1 MLRKVRL
8 RPKDDRF
15 RWGRNDPR
23 QPASSFLPVG
33 RTLFITR
40 GTKDYILLTDQND
53 RCDAFATTHNKPG
66 GGAIRKRV
74 HPSVFP
80 IPAKKSC
87 SSQSRANDLTQRTMK
102 MKSVFTVNIAIA
114 LLSIAAFAQ
123 TPPAPPQAP
132 QPPRPPHPPGM
143 PGHDEKR
150 PRVPVTYLGVDT
162 SQVPT
167 VVSDQL
173 GLAKGFGLVVDYVE
187 PNSPAATAGVQQND
201 ILKMLNDQIL
211 IEPSQL
217 RKLLQTFPEG
227 TEVTLTVLRKGQEQK
242 LTAKLAKKEV
252 PQRRGAFPGGNRD
265 WHWDFDATGDLNEQ
279 MGEQM
284 QNLKEQLKEQLGD
297 QRGIIR
303 EAVTQAHEAARRA
316 RDDARRAADQLGIFF
331 EDSGAVKASK
341 IDLGK
346 AQIVFSDDKGELK
359 LANVDGRKL
368 LTVKDPQGKLVFSGP
383 VETKEDLDK
392 MPADVRQRYDR
403 LQQNDLPT
411 VAPRSDTD
419 SADDADTD
427 DADDEDE
434 GDDKE
439 TAKVSQQGSFQ
450 SSTREMIPHSISF

>member
-1 MLRKVRL
+1 
-8 RPKDDRF
+8 
-15 RWGRNDPR
+15 
-23 QPASSFLPVG
+23 
-33 RTLFITR
+33 
-40 GTKDYILLTDQND
+40 
-53 RCDAFATTHNKPG
+53 
-66 GGAIRKRV
+66 
-74 HPSVFP
+74 
-80 IPAKKSC
+80 
-87 SSQSRANDLTQRTMK
+87 MK
-102 MKSVFTVNIAIA
+102 MKSVFTITVIA
-114 LLSIAAFAQ
+114 LLTIAALAQ
-123 TPPAPPQAP
+123 TPPAPPQPP
-132 QPPRPPHPPGM
+132 QPAHPPHPPGM
-143 PGHDEKR
+143 PGHREKG
-150 PRVPVTYLGVDT
+150 PKVPVTYLGVDT

-167 VVSDQL
+167 VVSEQL

-227 TEVTLTVLRKGQEQK
+227 AEVTLTVLRKGQEQK
-242 LTAKLAKKEV
+242 LTAKLSRKEV
-252 PQRRGAFPGGNRD
+252 PQRRGAFPGGNHD
-265 WHWDFDATGDLNEQ
+265 WHWDFDDTGDLGEQ
-279 MGEQM
+279 MQEQM

-316 RDDARRAADQLGIFF
+316 RDDARHAADELRIFF
-331 EDSGAVKASK
+331 DDDGAAKASK

-346 AQIVFSDDKGELK
+346 AQIVFSDEKGQLK

-392 MPADVRQRYDR
+392 MPAEVRQRYDR

-419 SADDADTD
+419 NADEADTD
-427 DADDEDE
+427 EADDQDDDDDE
-434 GDDKE
+434 E
-439 TAKVSQQGSFQ
+439 TDESVSQQVSFP
-450 SSTREMIPHSISF
+450 SSPREMIPHFNLILTRPLTKTSYKQTCCGLRTLRAAALISTGLM

>member
-1 MLRKVRL
+1 
-8 RPKDDRF
+8 
-15 RWGRNDPR
+15 
-23 QPASSFLPVG
+23 
-33 RTLFITR
+33 
-40 GTKDYILLTDQND
+40 
-53 RCDAFATTHNKPG
+53 
-66 GGAIRKRV
+66 
-74 HPSVFP
+74 
-80 IPAKKSC
+80 
-87 SSQSRANDLTQRTMK
+87 
-102 MKSVFTVNIAIA
+102 MKSILTITVIA
-114 LLSIAAFAQ
+114 LLPIAAFAQ
-123 TPPAPPQAP
+123 TPPAPPQPP

-143 PGHDEKR
+143 PDHREKR
-150 PRVPVTYLGVDT
+150 PKVPVTYLGVDT

-242 LTAKLAKKEV
+242 LTAKLARKEV
-252 PQRRGAFPGGNRD
+252 PQRRGAFPGGNHDRD
-265 WHWDFDATGDLNEQ
+265 WDFDATGDL
-279 MGEQM
+279 GDQM
-284 QNLKEQLKEQLGD
+284 QNLKEQLKEQLKDQLGD

-316 RDDARRAADQLGIFF
+316 RDDAHRAADQLRIFF
-331 EDSGAVKASK
+331 EDDGTAKASK
-341 IDLGK
+341 IDLAK

-359 LANVDGRKL
+359 LANVDGKKL
-368 LTVKDPQGKLVFSGP
+368 LTVKDPQGKLLFSGP

-392 MPADVRQRYDR
+392 MPADVRERYDR

-419 SADDADTD
+419 NADDADTD
-427 DADDEDE
+427 DADDQDDDDDE
-434 GDDKE
+434 QTSE
-439 TAKVSQQGSFQ
+439 VSQQVSFQ
-450 SSTREMIPHSISF
+450 SSPREMIPHTISF